1 MSVNGI
7 MIDCARVLERPAYY
21 FRLVEF
27 MADWGM
33 NTLVLHFTDDH
44 GCAVALPGFEE
55 LAMPHAFSATAI
67 RRLVAHAAAR
77 GVEVIPELE
86 TFGHI
91 RYLTALPRYRHLGL
105 HCGTRKLTFNALDP
119 LNAESTALMDRLI
132 GAVAQLFP
140 SPHLHLG
147 CDEVNLAGCMTIL
160 SHDVGATLLKK
171 GAPFADSAGRFSA
184 TIHDWGTG
192 AACEIRKKA
201 QTGLTEGLGTAF
213 PQKGVPNIVRQNYR
227 LDEAAVWSGYVNTM
241 IGLARRYGKIPLI
254 WADHLVKNAD
264 IARQVGKDVVAVH
277 WHYES
282 EAAAE
287 PVLRLQAAGYG
298 RILLAPSLACYR
310 HRFLPAAGALANTR
324 AMVRVAVATGAAGVI
339 NTIWCPFRYFQG
351 AMGYGIAFSGALVAA
366 RGELDLAAFH
376 ARFARQTLGLDLT
389 PGLAAFLDAYPHFGL
404 DYEIVNKL
412 YRNELAMTP
421 EEEQALRAVN
431 DLGRAVLPAAA
442 GITPAANPDLWAD
455 MRLAAQASWL
465 CSECWALNTATAS
478 EPRRR
483 AAFYRLRRELRSGA
497 AASWDRG
504 RFPDDPQKTRPKFPG
519 QAPEFAIR
527 VLNRLKL
534 LTASPENELP

>member
-1 MSVNGI
+1 MPINGI

-27 MADWGM
+27 LADWGM

-55 LAMPHAFSATAI
+55 LAMPHAFSAADI

-105 HCGTRKLTFNALDP
+105 HCGTRKLTFNALNP
-119 LNAESTALMDRLI
+119 LNAESVALMDRLI

-147 CDEVNLAGCMTIL
+147 CDEVNLAGCMTTM
-160 SHDVGATLLKK
+160 SVGATLLK
-171 GAPFADSAGRFSA
+171 
-184 TIHDWGTG
+184 
-192 AACEIRKKA
+192 
-201 QTGLTEGLGTAF
+201 
-213 PQKGVPNIVRQNYR
+213 KGVPNIVRQNYHAPG

-241 IGLARRYGKIPLI
+241 IGLARRHGKIPLI
-254 WADHLVKNAD
+254 WADHPVKNAA

-310 HRFLPAAGALANTR
+310 HRFLPVAGALANTR

-389 PGLAAFLDAYPHFGL
+389 PELAAFLDAYPRFGL

-412 YRNELAMTP
+412 YRNEFSMTP
-421 EEEQALRAVN
+421 AEEQALRTVN

-442 GITPAANPDLWAD
+442 GIAPVANPDLWAD
-455 MRLAAQASWL
+455 MLLAAQTSWL

-478 EPRRR
+478 GPRRR

-519 QAPEFAIR
+519 QAPEFAILI
-527 VLNRLKL
+527 LNRLKL
-534 LTASPENELP
+534 LKR